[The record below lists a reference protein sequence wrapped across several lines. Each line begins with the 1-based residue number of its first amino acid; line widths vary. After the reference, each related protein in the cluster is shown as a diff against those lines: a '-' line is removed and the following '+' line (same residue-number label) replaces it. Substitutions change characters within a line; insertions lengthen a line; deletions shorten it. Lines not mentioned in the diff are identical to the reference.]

1 MDVAVRQRAGAVIL
15 PDQRIAV
22 VQEPRVHRAF
32 DDLPSRTGRLKPEPE
47 SSGQPPFANLLTT
60 VRAHRRTSW
69 SKLNWMPLLWV
80 INHVSSC
87 VPSLVVITVVITVT
101 VY

>member
-1 MDVAVRQRAGAVIL
+1 
-15 PDQRIAV
+15 
-22 VQEPRVHRAF
+22 
-32 DDLPSRTGRLKPEPE
+32 
-47 SSGQPPFANLLTT
+47 
-60 VRAHRRTSW
+60 
-69 SKLNWMPLLWV
+69 MPLLWV